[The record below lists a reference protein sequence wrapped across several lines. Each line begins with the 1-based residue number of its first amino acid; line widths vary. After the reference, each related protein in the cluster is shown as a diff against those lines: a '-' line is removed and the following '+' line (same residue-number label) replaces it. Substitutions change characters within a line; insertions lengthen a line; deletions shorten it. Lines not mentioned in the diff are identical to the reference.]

1 MINICAF
8 YRLSKGKKGKK
19 RQCMND
25 NVEKYNDI
33 INLPHHISK
42 KHPQMSIDARSAQF
56 ASFAALKG
64 YDDEVEETSRLT
76 SEKIEITE
84 GLKMLLDE
92 KINLI
97 KHKISLKP
105 KISVTYFIK
114 DEKKSGGKYITVVG
128 KARKLDEYK
137 DLIILENGEE
147 IPIIDISDIRGDI
160 FKINDLE

>member
-19 RQCMND
+19 RQYMND
-25 NVEKYNDI
+25 NVEEYNDI

-97 KHKISLKP
+97 KHKISLRP

-114 DEKKSGGKYITVVG
+114 DEKKSGGKYITDVLTNCNR
-128 KARKLDEYK
+128 A
-137 DLIILENGEE
+137 IILENGEE

>member
-1 MINICAF
+1 MINICAV

-19 RQCMND
+19 RQYMND

-92 KINLI
+92 KMERRYQLQILVTLEE
-97 KHKISLKP
+97 ISLKLMIQSN
-105 KISVTYFIK
+105 KNMY
-114 DEKKSGGKYITVVG
+114 KSL
-128 KARKLDEYK
+128 RKEYR
-137 DLIILENGEE
+137 D
-147 IPIIDISDIRGDI
+147 DIMAQKNI
-160 FKINDLE
+160 FL